1 MENNEKRAKGG
12 CLCLFVCSAVRPVCV
27 PLCLFV
33 SVSSSVRLCVQS
45 VCLFV
50 YLSVSL
56 RLFGHC
62 VKDGGSCDTENIIYG
77 LGCKLWESSQQLRG
91 RLNGHRAATEQL
103 EEENSHMNETGAAE
117 HFVKVAHDLV
127 GESGSRSRRGRN
139 KFATP
144 AGLNTT
150 AGIIGQF

>member
-1 MENNEKRAKGG
+1 M
-12 CLCLFVCSAVRPVCV
+12 
-27 PLCLFV
+27 
-33 SVSSSVRLCVQS
+33 
-45 VCLFV
+45 
-50 YLSVSL
+50 
-56 RLFGHC
+56 
-62 VKDGGSCDTENIIYG
+62 KDGGSCDSENITYG
-77 LGCKLWESSQQLRG
+77 LPCKIWESSQQSRG

-103 EEENSHMNETGAAE
+103 EEEKLINSQMNETGAAE

-144 AGLNTT
+144 AGLITT